1 MLVLILPLTI
11 RTVFCLSLNLLEPRF
26 TWLSKWETMAVLPP
40 HASSIPPSILRSLSI
55 LPPSFCLPSILSS
68 FLPVF
73 YCPSSSLPPFFLS
86 LALPS
91 IFPLSSVYT
100 SSSPPTLS
108 LVRKSTEMAWESAV
122 KSTVGPTEAPQWGQD
137 CGLLFLETLLT
148 RPLFTLTPQQGSACW
163 WWPQSLMH
171 CSRRVCS
178 HLWRTNPVPWPPT
191 QPLVHP
197 SSKHREPALCTAQC
211 WPPQR

>member
-86 LALPS
+86 QFLPCGGPGPGRGRLLCPPARGPSRTRHAPVRAPPARALGALSFILNSVSDPS
-91 IFPLSSVYT
+91 WPSARGRRSGYRAGERRALRAEGLRTKAAEPGIGGGGGA
-100 SSSPPTLS
+100 SSP
-108 LVRKSTEMAWESAV
+108 
-122 KSTVGPTEAPQWGQD
+122 GPTGR
-137 CGLLFLETLLT
+137 L
-148 RPLFTLTPQQGSACW
+148 
-163 WWPQSLMH
+163 
-171 CSRRVCS
+171 
-178 HLWRTNPVPWPPT
+178 
-191 QPLVHP
+191 
-197 SSKHREPALCTAQC
+197 
-211 WPPQR
+211 